1 MILTLKRRTRVI
13 SGSPLTFL
21 ISICYIQI
29 SFSTSWSEQ
38 ICKDLIG
45 CLIQISVGIGKSASV
60 PSEVSTVSDIV
71 TTGFMIVIFAGSR
84 IPRHISF
91 CQFDRLA
98 SVSSAWCRCSGNL
111 YAGIRCT
118 VEDHN
123 TLIGTLSE
131 NDPSMSAV
139 VSDISRIKL
148 PVWACQLRL
157 GNNGTHSLPEYK
169 DPRFPETSVYIGPPD
184 LLCMIWYTDHPT
196 KPEQSRPFCSVASL
210 RSI

>member
-1 MILTLKRRTRVI
+1 MILTLKKENPGYLRFSSHVSYCYLLHTNFFQHILIRTDLQG
-13 SGSPLTFL
+13 SGWLSCSD
-21 ISICYIQI
+21 IR
-29 SFSTSWSEQ
+29 W
-38 ICKDLIG
+38 
-45 CLIQISVGIGKSASV
+45 IGKSASV
-60 PSEVSTVSDIV
+60 PSEVCTVSDIV

-91 CQFDRLA
+91 CQLDRLA
-98 SVSSAWCRCSGNL
+98 SVSSAWCRCSGDL

-148 PVWACQLRL
+148 PV
-157 GNNGTHSLPEYK
+157 
-169 DPRFPETSVYIGPPD
+169 
-184 LLCMIWYTDHPT
+184 
-196 KPEQSRPFCSVASL
+196 
-210 RSI
+210 